1 MSATLLSPGTR
12 RELIRLANRDRFN
25 STEVTALLEYSQY
38 MMDMSGQPEDSPG
51 ITDALIESWKASF
64 EE

>member
-1 MSATLLSPGTR
+1 MLSPGTQ

-25 STEVTALLEYSQY
+25 STEVAALLEYSQY

-51 ITDALIESWKASF
+51 ITNALIESWKDSF
-64 EE
+64 DEEP